1 MDGLEEVRS
10 CSLAVLHLHVD
21 VVMRG
26 GVASSCLHLGE
37 GEEGRGAAG
46 GGGDGE
52 VVEGGRLAAD
62 GVGGAL
68 RSGGRTV
75 GVVEVALGEEGPL
88 LVEVVVQWRWGQWRR
103 MALERMDGC
112 AGQLK

>member
-1 MDGLEEVRS
+1 M
-10 CSLAVLHLHVD
+10 
-21 VVMRG
+21 
-26 GVASSCLHLGE
+26 HLGE